1 VSNFSVKL
9 QLINWL
15 LQVKSISQLKTLSLL
30 LLWLILGIAL
40 RLTNLAA
47 KPPWTD
53 EFCTLVF
60 SLGNSFHSV
69 PLDRAIALDVLLQ
82 PLHPQPNAGVIDV
95 LQHLLSE
102 SNHPPLYF
110 LLAHWWMQLW
120 QPDASGLAS
129 FWAARSLS
137 ALFGAASIPAVYG
150 LAWLAF
156 RSPTASHL
164 AAAMMAVSPYGI
176 FLAQEAR
183 HYTLAILWA
192 IASISC
198 LVIATRY
205 IQQRTSVPIWL
216 TASWV
221 AVNFLGISTHYFFS
235 LTLCAEAFV
244 LIFLAWL
251 QRRDKGTRGQGGQ
264 GRQGDKEKINAG
276 SPPLFIPPS
285 PLIRTPWEP
294 QVPHPTISPWRQ
306 ILLVGIGTLIGT
318 LFWLPIFLH
327 SNHGGEL
334 TAWIQS
340 GNNSV
345 IAWLSPIFQAIAAWI
360 TMISLLPVEATALPV
375 VIVSGALMMLFF
387 IWALPILRHG
397 ILTQLQQP
405 ATRLMTQLLAGVVL
419 GAIALFFFFT
429 YALGIDLTRG
439 ARYNFV
445 YFPAVMVLLGAS
457 LAVTWHTPA
466 SNLLVK
472 KQKFFLSSGKASVAL
487 ICLMGLLS
495 AITVVC
501 NLGYQKYYRPDLLAQ
516 LIQNFSQV
524 PILVATTQ
532 KTHVQIGEMM
542 GIAREFKLNSS
553 TNAPLFLLAHQDQN
567 PNTSTATLQKTL
579 TDLSKPLDLWLVNF
593 YAPVKFNNCV
603 AAPLSSPPVD
613 GYNYQLFHCHASS
626 KIRLWG
632 KKQ

>member
-60 SLGNSFHSV
+60 SLGNSFHPV
-69 PLDRAIALDVLLQ
+69 PLDRVIALDVLLQ
-82 PLHPQPNAGVIDV
+82 PLHPQPSAGVIDV

-156 RSPTASHL
+156 RSPTVSHL

-205 IQQRTSVPIWL
+205 IQQRRSIPIWL

-235 LTLCAEAFV
+235 LTLCAEALV
-244 LIFLAWL
+244 LIALWWR
-251 QRRDKGTRGQGGQ
+251 QSHDQETRRQGGQ
-264 GRQGDKEKINAG
+264 GDNKKRET
-276 SPPLFIPPS
+276 IPNS
-285 PLIRTPWEP
+285 EFGIRNSEFGIPN
-294 QVPHPTISPWRQ
+294 SPWWQ
-306 ILLVGIGTLIGT
+306 ILAVGIGTLIGS

-360 TMISLLPVEATALPV
+360 TMISLLPVEAAALPV
-375 VIVSGALMMLFF
+375 VIASGALMMLFF
-387 IWALPILRHG
+387 IWALPLLRHG
-397 ILTQLQQP
+397 IITQLQQP
-405 ATRLMTQLLAGVVL
+405 ATRLMAQLLIGVVL

-487 ICLMGLLS
+487 MWLMGLLS

-613 GYNYQLFHCHASS
+613 GYNYQLFHCHASE
-626 KIRLWG
+626 
-632 KKQ
+632 QN